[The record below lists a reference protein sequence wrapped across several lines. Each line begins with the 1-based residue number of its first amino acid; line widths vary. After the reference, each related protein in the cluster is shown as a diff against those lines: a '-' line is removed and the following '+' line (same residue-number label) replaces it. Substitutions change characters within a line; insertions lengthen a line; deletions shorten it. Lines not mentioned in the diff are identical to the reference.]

1 MSDKGTLT
9 MPERFNT
16 QFWTMLDQ
24 LVDGSSIVIDRPK
37 NSRHPDW
44 ENMVYPLDY
53 GYLAGT
59 TSSDGA
65 GIDLWQG
72 EGGKTDVTAIIC
84 AVDLLKKDSEIKL
97 LLGCTEEEMV
107 TIVDFLN
114 THGMGCY
121 LVRRDR

>member
-1 MSDKGTLT
+1 

-44 ENMVYPLDY
+44 ESMVYPLDY

-72 EGGKTDVTAIIC
+72 ESGKTNVTAIIC

-97 LLGCTEEEMV
+97 LLGCTEEEMI
-107 TIVDFLN
+107 TIADFLN
-114 THGMGCY
+114 SHGMGCY
-121 LVRRDR
+121 LVQRDS

>member
-1 MSDKGTLT
+1 

-16 QFWTMLDQ
+16 QFWDLLSQ
-24 LVDGSSIVIDRPK
+24 LVSGSNIVIDRPK

-44 ENMVYPLDY
+44 EDIIYPLDY

-65 GIDLWQG
+65 GIDIWQG
-72 EGGKTDVTAIIC
+72 NSGEKQITGIIC
-84 AVDLLKKDSEIKL
+84 TVDLLKKDSEIKI
-97 LLGCTEEEMV
+97 LLGCTEKEMM

-114 THGMGCY
+114 TNGMGCY
-121 LVRRDR
+121 LVRREQGL